1 MKRRDFLKSA
11 AVIAAAAGSADLL
24 AAAKTVEAPAERAE
38 DIAPEG
44 GKLIASAPMLQ
55 NYAEKSMGVAFA
67 VSALANG
74 YVIYG
79 RQSDL
84 SDGKKVKCGGF
95 RATTIHNE
103 VIHVRLK
110 GLEPATKYYYKIGA
124 DRIDYK
130 DGYHMYVIGNEE
142 DPQIYSFTT
151 AGKDAKA
158 HFCVIN
164 DTHKRWSSF
173 AKITEKIAELSPS
186 TVIWNGDAN
195 NREEKLSDLVET
207 FLNPDIPA
215 KDYASRTPFLF
226 APGNHDQR
234 GFAGR
239 RMENIWMFRQPDE
252 RASRDWDLGRNFA
265 VRMGEVAL
273 IGLDTGEDKLDG
285 NPLFARLFNNEAY
298 REAQVAWL
306 EDALASKEI
315 AEAPFLVAFCHIPL
329 FDPRPD
335 ANPGDLYPADVAPGF
350 KRDYAAWQR
359 SCSKLWG
366 PLLDKAGC
374 QLLIVGHQHC
384 FRYDAP
390 TEGRGW
396 AQIVGGAPDNTEERF
411 STVIEGKVKGKK
423 LRINVHNIHTGKV
436 QESFTFKAR

>member
-1 MKRRDFLKSA
+1 MKRREFLKNA
-11 AVIAAAAGSADLL
+11 AVLAAAAGSADLL
-24 AAAKTVEAPAERAE
+24 AASKTAETTAKKASEAPQT
-38 DIAPEG
+38 D
-44 GKLIASAPMLQ
+44 GKLIVSAPMLQ

-79 RQSDL
+79 KKPDL
-84 SDGKKVKCGGF
+84 SDGRKVKCGGF
-95 RATTIHNE
+95 RATTIHDE
-103 VIHVRLK
+103 VMHVRLK

-124 DRIDYK
+124 DRIDYQ
-130 DGYHMYVIGNEE
+130 DGYHMYVVGNEE

-151 AGKDAKA
+151 AGKGAKA

-164 DTHKRWSSF
+164 DTHKFWHSF
-173 AKITEKIAELSPS
+173 AKITEKIASLAPS
-186 TVIWNGDAN
+186 CVVWNGDAN
-195 NREEKLSDLVET
+195 NREETLPDLVET
-207 FLNPDIPA
+207 FLVPNIPM
-215 KDYASRTPFLF
+215 KDYAARTPFLF

-265 VRMGEVAL
+265 VRMGDVAL

-285 NPLFARLFNNEAY
+285 NPLFAGLFNNEAY
-298 REAQVAWL
+298 REAQVEWL
-306 EDALASKEI
+306 KDALASKEI

-359 SCSKLWG
+359 ACSKLWG
-366 PLLDKAGC
+366 PLLDEAGC
-374 QLLIVGHQHC
+374 QLLIVGHQHG

-390 TEGRGW
+390 SKGRGW
-396 AQIVGGAPDNTEERF
+396 AQIVGGAPDNTKERY
-411 STVIEGKVKGKK
+411 STVIEGLVERGELK
-423 LRINVHNIHTGKV
+423 INVHNLFTGKV
-436 QESFTFKAR
+436 EASFSFKSR